1 MRSSIAAGIFVLLIA
16 IPSLGGPPPVRPKHS
31 PITAADRAFW
41 SFQQVKQVAVPKAAE
56 DGWCRNPIDALIVL
70 SLREHGLVPSKQ
82 ADRVT
87 LIRRATFDLHGLP
100 PTPAEVDAFV
110 NDPSS
115 DAYEK
120 LIDRLLASPRYG
132 ERMARQW
139 LDLVRYAESDG
150 FKQDTYRPNAWR
162 YRDYVIRSFNDDKPY
177 DRFVTEQLAGDEI
190 APDDPDVIVA
200 TGYLRHWPYE
210 YNQRDVPKQWADIL
224 SDITDVTGDALL
236 GLSVGCAKCH
246 DHKFDPILQSDY
258 YRLEAFFAP
267 MLPRDDV
274 PLASASE
281 RAEFAKKQAAW
292 ERKTAVL
299 RAEIAAIEAPFIRRT
314 AEMAV
319 MKFPPETQAILAAP
333 PAGRTPLEQ
342 QWAWLANRQVYDPD
356 ENPPVKIDG
365 KKDPAL
371 KERYESLKKE
381 LAAMDTERPTP
392 LAKGQVV
399 GDIGPVAPPT
409 YLPGNHS
416 NALEPGTP
424 VVLDETACKLPP
436 IVPTA
441 SSTGRRTALAKW
453 ITDPANP
460 LTARVMVNR
469 IWQSHFGRGLVG
481 TSSDFGRLGERPS
494 HPELL
499 DWLANQFVSHSTS
512 SGQAR
517 GWSLKQMHRLIM
529 TSAAYRQ
536 ASEGSPCEQIALASD
551 PENRLVWRMSP
562 RRLEAEQVRDAMLAV
577 SGELSCDAGGAPV
590 DAKVPRRSIYTKAMR
605 NTRDRLLDAFDAPES
620 FCSVAARNC
629 TTTASQSLLLLNGEW
644 PLKRAEAF
652 ATRVR
657 RDAETSDPSAQ
668 VGIAYRLAYGRP
680 PSADECNR
688 AGAFV
693 TRENGDA
700 GLVDLCHV
708 LLSSNEFLYVY

>member
-1 MRSSIAAGIFVLLIA
+1 MRSPIAAGILAVVFATVALA
-16 IPSLGGPPPVRPKHS
+16 GPPQLRAKHS
-31 PITAADRAFW
+31 PITDADRAFW
-41 SFQQVKQVAVPKAAE
+41 SFQPVKHVTVPKAA
-56 DGWCRNPIDALIVL
+56 DDPWCRNPIDAFILS
-70 SLREHGLVPSKQ
+70 SLREHQLAPSRQ

-150 FKQDTYRPNAWR
+150 FKQDAYRPNAWR
-162 YRDYVIRSFNDDKPY
+162 YRDYVVRSFNDDKPY

-190 APDDPDVIVA
+190 APDDSEVIIA

-210 YNQRDVPKQWADIL
+210 YNQRDAPKQWADIL

-258 YRLEAFFAP
+258 YRLEAFFTP

-274 PLASASE
+274 PLASQSE
-281 RAEFAKKQAAW
+281 RAEFAKQQAAW
-292 ERKTAVL
+292 EQKTAVL
-299 RAEIAAIEAPFIRRT
+299 RAELAAIEAPFIRKT
-314 AEMAV
+314 AEIALS
-319 MKFPPETQAILAAP
+319 KFPPETQAILAAP
-333 PAGRTPLEQ
+333 LAGRTPLEQ
-342 QWAWLANRQVYDPD
+342 QWAWLAYRQVYDPD
-356 ENPPVKIDG
+356 ENPPVKIDV

-371 KERYESLKKE
+371 KERYESLKKQ
-381 LAAMDTERPTP
+381 LAAMDADRPKP

-399 GDIGPVAPPT
+399 GDVGPVAPPT
-409 YLPGNHS
+409 FVPGDRSHP
-416 NALEPGTP
+416 LEPGSP
-424 VVLDETACKLPP
+424 VVLDGTAGELPS

-441 SSTGRRTALAKW
+441 TSTGRRTALAKW

-469 IWQSHFGRGLVG
+469 VWQSHFGRGLVG
-481 TSSDFGRLGERPS
+481 TSSDFGHLGERPS

-499 DWLANQFVSHSTS
+499 DWLASGFVS
-512 SGQAR
+512 R

-536 ASEGSPCEQIALASD
+536 ASEGSPSAQVALTSD
-551 PENRLVWRMSP
+551 PDNRLVWRMSP
-562 RRLEAEQVRDAMLAV
+562 RRLEAEQVRDAMLAA
-577 SGELSCDAGGAPV
+577 SGELSCDAGGPPV
-590 DAKVPRRSIYTKAMR
+590 DSKLPRRSIYTKATR
-605 NTRDRLLDAFDAPES
+605 NTRDRLLDAFDSPES
-620 FCSVAARNC
+620 FCSVASRNC
-629 TTTASQSLLLLNGEW
+629 TTTPSQSLLLLNGEW

-652 ATRVR
+652 AARVR
-657 RDAETSDPSAQ
+657 REANTSDPSAQ
-668 VGIAYRLAYGRP
+668 VDIAYRLAYGRQ
-680 PSADECNR
+680 PSADERGR
-688 AGAFV
+688 ATSFV
-693 TRENGDA
+693 TRESGDA

-708 LLSSNEFLYVY
+708 LLSSNEFLYVD

>member
-1 MRSSIAAGIFVLLIA
+1 MRSPIAAGILAVLFVMPALA
-16 IPSLGGPPPVRPKHS
+16 GGPPELRSKHS
-31 PITAADRAFW
+31 PITDSDRAFW
-41 SFQQVKQVAVPKAAE
+41 SFRPVKVVTPPEVKG
-56 DGWCRNPIDALIVL
+56 DSWCRNPIDAFIVS
-70 SLREHGLVPSKQ
+70 SLHQHGLDPSGQ
-82 ADRVT
+82 ADRVV

-110 NDPSS
+110 KDPSS
-115 DAYEK
+115 DAYER
-120 LIDRLLASPRYG
+120 LLDRLLASPRYG

-150 FKQDTYRPNAWR
+150 FKQDAYRPNAWR
-162 YRDYVIRSFNDDKPY
+162 YRDYVIRSFNEDKPY
-177 DRFVTEQLAGDEI
+177 DRFVAEQLAGDEV
-190 APDDPDVIVA
+190 APDDPNVIVA

-224 SDITDVTGDALL
+224 SDVTDVTGDALL

-258 YRLEAFFAP
+258 YRLQAFFAP

-274 PLASASE
+274 PLASE
-281 RAEFAKKQAAW
+281 AEQATFAKQQAEW
-292 ERKTAVL
+292 ERKTAVV
-299 RAEIAAIEAPFIRRT
+299 RAQIAVIEAPFIRKT
-314 AEMAV
+314 AEIALS
-319 MKFPPETQAILAAP
+319 KFPPETQAILAAP

-342 QWAWLANRQVYDPD
+342 QWAWLAYRQVYDPD

-381 LAAMDTERPTP
+381 LAATDADRPPP

-399 GDIGPVAPPT
+399 GDVGPVAPPT
-409 YLPGNHS
+409 YLPGDRSHV
-416 NALEPGTP
+416 LEPGTP
-424 VVLDETACKLPP
+424 VVLDGAACKLPP

-441 SSTGRRTALAKW
+441 NSTGRRTALAKW

-469 IWQSHFGRGLVG
+469 VWQSHFGRGLVG
-481 TSSDFGRLGERPS
+481 TSSDFGHLGERPS

-499 DWLANQFVSHSTS
+499 DWLAGQFVTH
-512 SGQAR
+512 
-517 GWSLKQMHRLIM
+517 GWSMKQMHRLIM

-536 ASEGSPCEQIALASD
+536 ASEGSPSAQVAVTND

-562 RRLEAEQVRDAMLAV
+562 RRLDAEQVRDAMLAA
-577 SGELSCDAGGAPV
+577 SGELSGDAGGPPV
-590 DAKVPRRSIYTKAMR
+590 DAKVPRRSIYTKATR

-620 FCSVAARNC
+620 FCSVASRNC
-629 TTTASQSLLLLNGEW
+629 TTTPSQSLLLLNGEW

-652 ATRVR
+652 AARVR
-657 RDAETSDPSAQ
+657 REANTSDPSAQ
-668 VGIAYRLAYGRP
+668 VDVAYRLAYCRE
-680 PSADECNR
+680 PSAGERNR
-688 AGAFV
+688 AASFL

-708 LLSSNEFLYVY
+708 LLSSNEFLYVD